1 MNENKKTFL
10 IPILIPIIIIL
21 IGLILQLIIG
31 NINFSLFAFPLNVI
45 LLFLILFFIIQLK
58 KSNNH
63 KFKNIYYY
71 LSSIHCSLSSIFTIV
86 LLSLIIGI
94 VPQSFSFYINNT
106 DDILGLYQLNM
117 TWYFAFALLYFI
129 VNLFAVIIKR
139 ITKINYKNIIFILIH
154 LGIFLVVVAMFFG
167 KADYKNYKIILNK
180 ETFSNNAVTDKLQN
194 YSLPFFIKIN
204 NISIEKYDNG
214 ELKNSV
220 VKIDITDF
228 MNIYDDKEN
237 SNFITVSISVNSPF
251 KYKGYNIYLFNYDT
265 INMDKCVC
273 YLVYSPWD
281 YIIIAGIIFMLLG
294 TMLLFINKGRANSEL
309 G

>member
-94 VPQSFSFYINNT
+94 VPQSFSFYINKCLKITTLIYENN
-106 DDILGLYQLNM
+106 LCSLYPQ
-117 TWYFAFALLYFI
+117 
-129 VNLFAVIIKR
+129 
-139 ITKINYKNIIFILIH
+139 
-154 LGIFLVVVAMFFG
+154 
-167 KADYKNYKIILNK
+167 
-180 ETFSNNAVTDKLQN
+180 SKLRQ
-194 YSLPFFIKIN
+194 FC
-204 NISIEKYDNG
+204 
-214 ELKNSV
+214 
-220 VKIDITDF
+220 
-228 MNIYDDKEN
+228 
-237 SNFITVSISVNSPF
+237 VNSAPRRKCLCLDQLISATSGCSFSYALIYFSF
-251 KYKGYNIYLFNYDT
+251 K
-265 INMDKCVC
+265 
-273 YLVYSPWD
+273 
-281 YIIIAGIIFMLLG
+281 
-294 TMLLFINKGRANSEL
+294 
-309 G
+309 